1 MRQVDVT
8 GVGMT
13 RFTTPKNSSSY
24 HEMGVQ
30 AIRAA
35 LDDAGINFRDV
46 EQAYASYIY
55 GDSCCGQRV
64 IYDVGM
70 TGIPVINVN
79 NNCSSGSTALFLA
92 RQAIA
97 SGAVDCALAVGFE
110 QMSPGAIGSAYP
122 DKPDPMQKF
131 LDKVVEF
138 QGPDVY
144 PAPGMFAGAAQEY
157 MEKWDVGA
165 ELFAKISEKS
175 RRHGSKNP
183 NAVFRDLLSV
193 DEVMASPLV
202 CEPLT
207 RFQCCPPTCG
217 AAAAILCS
225 DEFAGRHGINRA
237 VKIIGQSM
245 TTDKPGVFDGRMQL
259 IGYDMARSAAQAVYE
274 MSGYGAE
281 DVDLVEL
288 HDCFTANEVMA
299 YESLGLCP
307 EGGSEKFITDG
318 DNTYGGKVVT
328 NPSGGLLAKG
338 HPSGATGVAQCAEIV
353 WHLRGEAGERQVE
366 NARLGLQHNI
376 GLGGAAVVTMYQSN

>member
-1 MRQVDVT
+1 MRQVNVT

-35 LDDAGINFRDV
+35 LADAGINFRDV

-97 SGAVDCALAVGFE
+97 SAAVDCALAVGFE

-144 PAPGMFAGAAQEY
+144 PAPGMFASAAQEY

-338 HPSGATGVAQCAEIV
+338 HPSGATGIAQCAEIV